1 MAFLLDT
8 ANLKDIERYSNY
20 YPIIGVTTNPSIIKK
35 EGKIDFFSHM
45 KEIRSIIGKE
55 KSLHIQ
61 VVASDTAGML
71 ADAYTILDKIDPKAY
86 IKVPATEEGLR
97 AMMTLK
103 KEGVGV
109 TATAIYTKIQG
120 YMAIQAGA
128 DYIAAYRNR
137 MESLDINFGEAIT
150 GFRKMIDDNH
160 LKSKILA
167 ASFKN
172 ISQVNLAFSAGAHTA
187 TVPPEL
193 LHKAFQMA
201 MVEQAVDD
209 FESDWKEIYGNKT
222 IVDLA
227 EES

>member
-8 ANLKDIERYSNY
+8 ANLKDIERYSYY
-20 YPIIGVTTNPSIIKK
+20 YPIIGVTTNPSIVKQ
-35 EGKIDFFSHM
+35 EGDIDFFAHM
-45 KEIRSIIGKE
+45 KEIRRIIGWDKT
-55 KSLHIQ
+55 LHIQ
-61 VVASDTAGML
+61 VVATDTAGML
-71 ADAYTILDKIDPKAY
+71 SDAYTILDKIDDKVF
-86 IKVPATEEGLR
+86 IKVPTTEEGLR

-103 KEGVGV
+103 KEGIGV

-128 DYIAAYRNR
+128 DYVAAYRNR

-150 GFRKMIDDNH
+150 GFRKMIDDCH
-160 LKSKILA
+160 LNTKILA

-172 ISQVNLAFSAGAHTA
+172 ISQVNRAFMAGAHTA
-187 TVPPEL
+187 TVPPAL

-201 MVEQAVDD
+201 MVEQAVGD
-209 FESDWKEIYGNKT
+209 FESDWKDVYGNRT

-227 EES
+227 QEV